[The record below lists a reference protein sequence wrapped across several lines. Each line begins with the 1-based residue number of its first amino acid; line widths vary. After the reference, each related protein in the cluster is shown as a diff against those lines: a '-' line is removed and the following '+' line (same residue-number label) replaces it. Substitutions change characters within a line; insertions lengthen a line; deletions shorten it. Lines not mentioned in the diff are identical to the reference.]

1 MERTY
6 DLVVVGSGVAGL
18 YGALCAAAEARV
30 LVVSKGPVLTS
41 SSWLAQ
47 GGVAAAAGADDSPE
61 LHYEDTLAA
70 GRGLC
75 RAGAVRVLTEQ
86 APARLV
92 DLADLGV
99 RFDDELGLEGGH
111 SRRRVHSV
119 GGAQT
124 GREISRVLT
133 RAVLAHPRID
143 VSEGERVLELSTQEG
158 RVTGIATDH
167 GAIATRA
174 VLLATGGYA
183 ALWGRT
189 TNPPGSVG
197 EGIAMAY
204 RAGAAV
210 ADLEFVQFHPT
221 VLAGSSLLLSEAL
234 RGDGALLRDA
244 AGERFVEELAP
255 RDVVARAIKARGS
268 ATLDLR
274 PIDRSRFPSLMQR
287 LAEAGFDPHV
297 RPVPVAP
304 AAHYT
309 MGGVVTDLHGATSV
323 PGLYAAGE
331 CACTGVH
338 GANRLAS
345 NSMLECLVF
354 GRRAALTALE
364 DPPTHSGTLRRGE
377 TSSSQVTNR
386 YLADGAAPVT
396 PDLREAMWEHA
407 GLIRD
412 ARGLAPLTKFPHLLA
427 SFVARS
433 ALAREESRGGH
444 FRADFRDQDDA
455 LDGLHTVI
463 RPGREPELEPWS

>member
-1 MERTY
+1 MARDY
-6 DLVVVGSGVAGL
+6 DLIVVGSGVAGL
-18 YGALCAAAEARV
+18 YGALVAAGDRSRSARV
-30 LVVSKGPVLTS
+30 LVVSKGPVLTT

-47 GGVAAAAGADDSPE
+47 GGVAGASGPDDAPM
-61 LHYEDTLAA
+61 LHFEDTLRA
-70 GRGLC
+70 GRGLS
-75 RAGAVRVLTEQ
+75 RPSAVGVLVEE
-86 APARLV
+86 APARIQ

-124 GREISRVLT
+124 GREISRVLA

-143 VSEGERVLELSTQEG
+143 VEEGERAIELLAVEG
-158 RVTGIATDH
+158 RVCGLATDQRRV
-167 GAIATRA
+167 AAKA

-204 RAGAAV
+204 RAGASV

-221 VLAGSSLLLSEAL
+221 ALAGSSLLLSEAL
-234 RGDGALLRDA
+234 RGDGALLLDEH
-244 AGERFVEELAP
+244 GERFVEELAP

-268 ATLDLR
+268 AMLDLR
-274 PIDRSRFPSLMQR
+274 PIDRSRFPALMQR
-287 LAEAGFDPHV
+287 LAEEGFDPGA

-309 MGGVVTDLHGATSV
+309 MGGVVTDLDGATSLA
-323 PGLYAAGE
+323 GLYAAGE

-354 GRRAALTALE
+354 GRRAALAALDE
-364 DPPTHSGTLRRGE
+364 PPRSAQRE
-377 TSSSQVTNR
+377 IV
-386 YLADGAAPVT
+386 ADSHNLLDAPVT
-396 PDLREAMWEHA
+396 PDLREALWEDA
-407 GLIRD
+407 GLIRNAD
-412 ARGLAPLTKFPHLLA
+412 GLGRLARSPHLLT
-427 SFVARS
+427 SLVARS

-444 FRADFRDQDDA
+444 FRSDFPEEDVA
-455 LDGLHTVI
+455 FDGRHTVI
-463 RPGREPELEPWS
+463 RPGAEPMLEPWS

>member
-1 MERTY
+1 VSRKLTQQYE
-6 DLVVVGSGVAGL
+6 LVIVGSGVAGL

-30 LVVSKGPVLTS
+30 LLVSKGPVLTS

-47 GGVAAAAGADDSPE
+47 GGVAAATGSDDSPE
-61 LHYEDTLAA
+61 LHAEDTLRA

-75 RAGAVRVLTEQ
+75 RESAVRALAEE

-99 RFDDELGLEGGH
+99 PFDDDLGLEGGH

-124 GREISRVLT
+124 GREISRVLAQT
-133 RAVLAHPRID
+133 VLAHPRID
-143 VSEGERVLELSTQEG
+143 VSERERARELWLSDG
-158 RVTGIATDH
+158 RCVGLLTDAR
-167 GAIATRA
+167 AIPARA
-174 VLLATGGYA
+174 VMLATGGYA

-221 VLAGSSLLLSEAL
+221 ALAGSSLLLSEAL
-234 RGDGALLRDA
+234 RGDGALLLDEH
-244 AGERFVEELAP
+244 GDRFVEELAP
-255 RDVVARAIKARGS
+255 RDVVARAIDARGS
-268 ATLDLR
+268 VTLDLR
-274 PIDRSRFPSLMQR
+274 PVDRARFPALMER
-287 LAEAGFDPHV
+287 IAEAGFHPDSE
-297 RPVPVAP
+297 PVPVAP

-309 MGGVVTDLHGATSV
+309 MGGVVTDLHGATDV

-354 GRRAALTALE
+354 GRRAALAALE
-364 DPPTHSGTLRRGE
+364 E
-377 TSSSQVTNR
+377 TGPESRTRDIAV
-386 YLADGAAPVT
+386 ADEAPVT
-396 PDLREAMWEHA
+396 PELREGLWEDV
-407 GLIRD
+407 GLIRNAD
-412 ARGLAPLTKFPHLLA
+412 GLGRLASSPHLLA
-427 SFVARS
+427 SLVARA

-444 FRADFRDQDDA
+444 FREDFPQENPA
-455 LDGLHTVI
+455 LDGLHAVL
-463 RPGREPELEPWS
+463 RAGREPELEPWS